1 MIVYIPYFL
10 DRGRRIVMHLGD
22 FPKPQGV
29 DVVWYEVKFHQS
41 GARVG
46 SLSHLIFP
54 TSHFPVIYS
63 ITSSEHRRS
72 FYVNFTLSDVL

>member
-1 MIVYIPYFL
+1 
-10 DRGRRIVMHLGD
+10 
-22 FPKPQGV
+22 
-29 DVVWYEVKFHQS
+29 VWYEVKFHQS

-54 TSHFPVIYS
+54 SSHFPVIYS